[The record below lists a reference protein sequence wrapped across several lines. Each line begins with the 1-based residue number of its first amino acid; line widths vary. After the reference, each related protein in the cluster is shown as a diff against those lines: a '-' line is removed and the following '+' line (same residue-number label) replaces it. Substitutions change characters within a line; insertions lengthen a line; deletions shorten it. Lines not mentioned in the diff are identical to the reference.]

1 MKTHHFFLR
10 TVGLSFVFGL
20 LIFFVSGCKKEKET
34 WMWCSDCTI
43 ETITGAY
50 KGKASHLKYLNDST
64 YQETTDKDVYANL
77 NSENSQLT
85 VEIGIVNLFHMNFSG
100 AYNNQYYI
108 ELPGSGGQF
117 SAKILRHGE
126 KIKLVGIA
134 KKFHEN
140 HGVTETAELID
151 FEIYKE

>member
-1 MKTHHFFLR
+1 MNTHHLSLKIIRLAFL
-10 TVGLSFVFGL
+10 SGL
-20 LIFFVSGCKKEKET
+20 LFFMATGCKKEKET
-34 WMWCSDCTI
+34 WVWCSDCTI
-43 ETITGAY
+43 ETLTGSY
-50 KGKASHLKYLNDST
+50 KGKANHLKYQNDST
-64 YQETTDKDVYANL
+64 YHKTTDKDVYANL
-77 NSENSQLT
+77 SSQNSQLT

-140 HGVTETAELID
+140 HGIIETSELID